1 MINVKIG
8 IIIASVVLIVIAST
22 ILFTSDSGFQTAT
35 SQNEKI
41 GLIVNAPSNTITLD
55 ELNEIYSQASSTG
68 IGRNNLYLFW
78 NLIEPEKRN
87 FDWQQSDILMNLNK
101 QNNLKVTLYFSLI
114 NGKTL
119 GPFPDWI
126 GNPSLNSISEDN
138 LVNVLDA
145 ILTRYEIIDTV
156 IIAGD
161 TDIHFRHNEQN
172 IPVYKELFNGVYNKL
187 KEKHP
192 GVKFGNS
199 FSLHGVIN
207 KNLGHIV
214 EELDVGDFVAF
225 SYFPVDTLNEI
236 NKTPQEARKD
246 LDIIFNLIST
256 DKTVGIFE
264 ISWSTD
270 DFVNGNQNDQAD
282 FVNTVFDFYHENE
295 SKLEFVTWY
304 RQYDRQEGTC
314 VIDPETVEGRISI
327 GSPSSLGSSE
337 FVAERLGH
345 YICRAGLIDFE
356 GNQKPAWDEFSRE
369 VQMSL
374 KS

>member
-1 MINVKIG
+1 LITVKIG
-8 IIIASVVLIVIAST
+8 IIIVAGVLIAISSA
-22 ILFTSDSGFQTAT
+22 ILFTPDSGFEPAIT
-35 SQNEKI
+35 QNEKI
-41 GLIVNAPSNTITLD
+41 GLIVNAPSNAITLD
-55 ELNEIYSQASSTG
+55 ELNEIYLQASSTG

-101 QNNLKVTLYFSLI
+101 KNNLKVTLYFSLI

-126 GNPSLNSISEDN
+126 GKPSLNSISEDN
-138 LVNVLDA
+138 TVNVLDA
-145 ILTRYEIIDTV
+145 ILARYEIIDTV

-161 TDIHFRHNEQN
+161 TDIHFRHSEQN
-172 IPVYKELFNGVYNKL
+172 IPVYKELFIGVYNKL

-192 GVKFGNS
+192 EVKIGNS

-246 LDIIFNLIST
+246 LDTIFNLIPT

-264 ISWSTD
+264 ISWII
-270 DFVNGNQNDQAD
+270 VYINN
-282 FVNTVFDFYHENE
+282 
-295 SKLEFVTWY
+295 
-304 RQYDRQEGTC
+304 
-314 VIDPETVEGRISI
+314 VI
-327 GSPSSLGSSE
+327 
-337 FVAERLGH
+337 
-345 YICRAGLIDFE
+345 
-356 GNQKPAWDEFSRE
+356 
-369 VQMSL
+369 
-374 KS
+374 

>member
-1 MINVKIG
+1 LINVKIG
-8 IIIASVVLIVIAST
+8 IIITAVVIVAIASA
-22 ILFTSDSGFQTAT
+22 ILFTPDSGFQPAIT
-35 SQNEKI
+35 QNEKI

-55 ELNEIYSQASSTG
+55 DLNEIYSQASSIG

-119 GPFPDWI
+119 GPFPNWI

-138 LVNVLDA
+138 MVNVLDA

-161 TDIHFRHNEQN
+161 TDIHFRYNEQN

-192 GVKFGNS
+192 EVKLGNS

-236 NKTPQEARKD
+236 NKTPQEARND
-246 LDIIFNLIST
+246 LDTIFNLVPT
-256 DKTVGIFE
+256 EKTVGIFE

-270 DFVNGNQNDQAD
+270 DFVNGNQNEQAD

-314 VIDPETVEGRISI
+314 VIDSETVEGAVSI
-327 GSPSSLGSSE
+327 GGSSSFGSSE
-337 FVAERLGH
+337 FVAERLGN
-345 YICRAGLIDFE
+345 YICSAGLIDFE
-356 GNQKPAWDEFSRE
+356 GNPKPAWDEFSRE
-369 VQMSL
+369 VQMSSN
-374 KS
+374 K

>member
-1 MINVKIG
+1 MISIKIA
-8 IIIASVVLIVIAST
+8 IIIASTSLIAIASAV
-22 ILFTSDSGFQTAT
+22 LFTTDLDSQPPIT
-35 SQNEKI
+35 QNEKI
-41 GLIVNAPSNTITLD
+41 GLIVNAPSKTITLD
-55 ELNEIYSQASSTG
+55 ELNEIYSEASSTG

-114 NGKTL
+114 NGKTI

-126 GNPSLNSISEDN
+126 GRPSLNSISEDN
-138 LVNVLDA
+138 TVNVLDA
-145 ILTRYEIIDTV
+145 ILTRYDTIDTV

-161 TDIHFRHNEQN
+161 TDIHFRYNEQN
-172 IPVYKELFNGVYNKL
+172 IPVYKELFNEVYNKL

-192 GVKFGNS
+192 EVKFGNS

-214 EELDVGDFVAF
+214 QELDVGDFVAF

-246 LDIIFNLIST
+246 LDTIFNLIPT
-256 DKTVGIFE
+256 EKTVGIFE

-282 FVNTVFDFYHENE
+282 FVNIVFDFYHENE

-314 VIDPETVEGRISI
+314 VIDSETVEGAVSI
-327 GSPSSLGSSE
+327 GDSSGLGSSE

-345 YICRAGLIDFE
+345 YICSAGLIDFE
-356 GNQKPAWDEFSRE
+356 GNPKPAWDEFSSE
-369 VQMSL
+369 VQMSS

>member
-1 MINVKIG
+1 LINVKIG
-8 IIIASVVLIVIAST
+8 IIITAVVIVAIASA
-22 ILFTSDSGFQTAT
+22 ILFTPDSGFQPAIT
-35 SQNEKI
+35 QNEKI

-55 ELNEIYSQASSTG
+55 DLNEIYSQASSIG

-119 GPFPDWI
+119 GPFPNWI

-138 LVNVLDA
+138 MVNVLDA

-161 TDIHFRHNEQN
+161 TDIHFRYNEQN

-192 GVKFGNS
+192 EVKLGNS

-236 NKTPQEARKD
+236 NKTPQEARND
-246 LDIIFNLIST
+246 LDTIFNLVPT
-256 DKTVGIFE
+256 EKTVGIFE

-270 DFVNGNQNDQAD
+270 DFVNGNQNEQAD

-314 VIDPETVEGRISI
+314 VIDSETVEGAVSI
-327 GSPSSLGSSE
+327 GGSSSFGSSE

-345 YICRAGLIDFE
+345 YICSAGLIDFE
-356 GNQKPAWDEFSRE
+356 GNPKPAWDEFSRE
-369 VQMSL
+369 VQMSSN
-374 KS
+374 K

>member
-1 MINVKIG
+1 MISVKIA
-8 IIIASVVLIVIAST
+8 IIIASISLIAISSAL
-22 ILFTSDSGFQTAT
+22 LFTPDLDIQPAIT
-35 SQNEKI
+35 QNEKI
-41 GLIVNAPSNTITLD
+41 GLIVNTPSNTITLD

-68 IGRNNLYLFW
+68 VGRNNLYLFW

-87 FDWQQSDILMNLNK
+87 YDWQQSDILMNLNK

-126 GNPSLNSISEDN
+126 GNPSLNSISKDN

-161 TDIHFRHNEQN
+161 AAIHFRYNEQN
-172 IPVYKELFNGVYNKL
+172 IPVYNELFNEVYNKL

-192 GVKFGNS
+192 EIKLGNS
-199 FSLHGVIN
+199 FSLHGIIN

-214 EELDVGDFVAF
+214 QELDVGDFVAF

-236 NKTPQEARKD
+236 NKTPQEARSD
-246 LDIIFNLIST
+246 LDSIFSLIPIE
-256 DKTVGIFE
+256 KPVGIFE

-282 FVNTVFDFYHENE
+282 FVNIVFDFFHENE

-304 RQYDRQEGTC
+304 RQNDRQEGTC
-314 VIDPETVEGRISI
+314 VIDPETVEGQVSVG
-327 GSPSSLGSSE
+327 GSSSFGSSE
-337 FVAERLGH
+337 FVAERLGN
-345 YICRAGLIDFE
+345 YICSAGLVDSD
-356 GNQKPAWDEFSRE
+356 GNPKPAWDEFSRE